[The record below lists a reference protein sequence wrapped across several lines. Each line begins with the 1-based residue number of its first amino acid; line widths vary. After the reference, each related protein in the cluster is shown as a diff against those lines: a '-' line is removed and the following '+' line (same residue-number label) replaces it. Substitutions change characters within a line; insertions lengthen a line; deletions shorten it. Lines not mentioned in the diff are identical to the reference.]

1 VKVEL
6 SAEAQ
11 VDEIDAWWR
20 ENRQAAPNLFAEEL
34 EALLRALAEACVTHR
49 RRASVAC
56 SSDAHTTICTWWR
69 RRRGCTSPPSGAPTA
84 ARGCRRTPQQHAG
97 SCYAPG
103 VQVTEAPLHPPSWL
117 PASRRSSPLVDARP
131 RKLAS
136 GGSTLPARRAP
147 GTRRSQAPNRA
158 GLPPSPATKP
168 RRTDRR

>member
-1 VKVEL
+1 MKVEL

-84 ARGCRRTPQQHAG
+84 AETRDCRQAPPQRAG
-97 SCYAPG
+97 SCHAPG
-103 VQVTEAPLHPPSWL
+103 VQVTEAPHPPTL
-117 PASRRSSPLVDARP
+117 LVQH
-131 RKLAS
+131 LAS
-136 GGSTLPARRAP
+136 SCPLDP
-147 GTRRSQAPNRA
+147 
-158 GLPPSPATKP
+158 KVE
-168 RRTDRR
+168 